1 MASTSNQDARSSFSN
16 FGSYVTLAAPGEAIV
31 TTYPRN
37 HYAITWGTSFSTP
50 YVAGTVALMQSLR
63 KQKVE
68 VVRQDLQNGTDA
80 ASTSGIGAGRLNV
93 YRSVANT
100 LR

>member
-1 MASTSNQDARSSFSN
+1 
-16 FGSYVTLAAPGEAIV
+16 
-31 TTYPRN
+31 
-37 HYAITWGTSFSTP
+37 
-50 YVAGTVALMQSLR
+50 MQSLR

-68 VVRQDLQNGTDA
+68 AVGQDLQKGTDTV
-80 ASTSGIGAGRLNV
+80 STSGIGAGRLNV